1 MIHAVITYIDSDLP
15 VDEFDL
21 ITYVRGEGYWQ
32 LLCANGKT
40 VLIPDAS
47 IVKMV
52 LSSPTQ
58 EDSENE

>member
-1 MIHAVITYIDSDLP
+1 MINATIVYTNGE
-15 VDEFDL
+15 VDKFDL
-21 ITYVRGEGYWQ
+21 VTYVRGEGYWQ
-32 LLCANGKT
+32 LLCTNSKT

-58 EDSENE
+58 ESSDEA

>member
-1 MIHAVITYIDSDLP
+1 MIQATIVYTNTE
-15 VDEFDL
+15 VDKFDL

-40 VLIPDAS
+40 VLVPDAS

-58 EDSENE
+58 EAGDEK

>member
-1 MIHAVITYIDSDLP
+1 MIQATIVYANTE
-15 VDEFDL
+15 VDTFDL

-40 VLIPDAS
+40 VLLPDAS

-58 EDSENE
+58 EAGDEE